1 MRQGCMLLSVFCL
14 IGIIA
19 CSGEEGHDIQIPDP
33 AICTLNYTIPD
44 TEIPDTRASD
54 TGGKISVARPEE
66 SAIKDVKLLF
76 FIYDE
81 HGNGL
86 YAGSLDG
93 TVDGNHLA
101 KTGKISVTIPGS
113 GSIDNHT
120 DYDVLVLANASV
132 YFSGMDWDAYC
143 AGQTENAVRVQLR
156 GEMPLHS
163 LTDRTYKVTDDCLPM
178 SGIAFKEA
186 GKDMSVQLLRAAV
199 RIDVRVAEDKK
210 GTVLLKSA
218 VLRNVSPDIPMFN
231 DPQDAAFTPLT
242 YANTKSAQEQF
253 SIIGGLYATEVLR
266 TLHTPYLKQTQA
278 VCLLLECEKSSSSS
292 WSGWYRVNIN
302 IDNDVQYLRRNN
314 VYTVIIK
321 DISSQGADTPDDAYG
336 AGSFGGIQTVTVP
349 TDWKVPDGIVTP
361 PDVEVN

>member
-66 SAIKDVKLLF
+66 SVIKDVKLLF

-132 YFSGMDWDAYC
+132 YFSGMNWDTYC
-143 AGQTENAVRVQLR
+143 AGQTENAVRVRLR

-163 LTDRTYKVTDDCLPM
+163 PTDRTYKVTDGCLPM

-218 VLRNVSPDIPMFN
+218 VL
-231 DPQDAAFTPLT
+231 
-242 YANTKSAQEQF
+242 
-253 SIIGGLYATEVLR
+253 
-266 TLHTPYLKQTQA
+266 LKQTQA
-278 VCLLLECEKSSSSS
+278 VCLLLECEKSSSSC
-292 WSGWYRVNIN
+292 SGWYRVNIN
-302 IDNDVQYLRRNN
+302 IDTDDVQYLRRNN

-321 DISSQGADTPDDAYG
+321 DILSQGADTPDDAYG

>member
-1 MRQGCMLLSVFCL
+1 
-14 IGIIA
+14 
-19 CSGEEGHDIQIPDP
+19 
-33 AICTLNYTIPD
+33 
-44 TEIPDTRASD
+44 
-54 TGGKISVARPEE
+54 
-66 SAIKDVKLLF
+66 
-76 FIYDE
+76 
-81 HGNGL
+81 
-86 YAGSLDG
+86 
-93 TVDGNHLA
+93 
-101 KTGKISVTIPGS
+101 
-113 GSIDNHT
+113 
-120 DYDVLVLANASV
+120 
-132 YFSGMDWDAYC
+132 MDWDAYC

-199 RIDVRVAEDKK
+199 RIDVRVVEDKK

-278 VCLLLECEKSSSSS
+278 VCLLLECEKSSSSC
-292 WSGWYRVNIN
+292 SGWYRVNIN
-302 IDNDVQYLRRNN
+302 IDTDDVQYLRRNN

-321 DISSQGADTPDDAYG
+321 DILSQGADTPDDAYG

>member
-1 MRQGCMLLSVFCL
+1 M
-14 IGIIA
+14 
-19 CSGEEGHDIQIPDP
+19 
-33 AICTLNYTIPD
+33 
-44 TEIPDTRASD
+44 
-54 TGGKISVARPEE
+54 
-66 SAIKDVKLLF
+66 
-76 FIYDE
+76 
-81 HGNGL
+81 
-86 YAGSLDG
+86 
-93 TVDGNHLA
+93 
-101 KTGKISVTIPGS
+101 TIPGS

-143 AGQTENAVRVQLR
+143 AGQTENAVRVRLR

-163 LTDRTYKVTDDCLPM
+163 PTDRTYKVTDDCLPM

-199 RIDVRVAEDKK
+199 RIDVRVVEDKK

-278 VCLLLECEKSSSSS
+278 VCLLLECEKSSSSC
-292 WSGWYRVNIN
+292 SGWYRVNIN
-302 IDNDVQYLRRNN
+302 IDKDDVQYLRRNN

-321 DISSQGADTPDDAYG
+321 DILSQGADTPDDAYG